1 MTSDA
6 PEPAQTYLQLRE
18 RVLSLSPAELGLAQS
33 PTSSHVWGVL
43 METGYAVGSAT
54 LVCLVDGTTSLYLST
69 GGGLLGKPGSAPLV
83 EASKGLVAEAESHM
97 QFTSPAEETPL
108 PEAGQVRFILLTYA
122 GKRTVAAAEDM
133 LSAGDH
139 PLSPLYQAGRHALFQ
154 LHSLTGQK
162 HPQS

>member
-6 PEPAQTYLQLRE
+6 PEPALTYLQLRE
-18 RVLSLSPAELGLAQS
+18 KVLSVNPAELGLAQS

-83 EASKGLVAEAESHM
+83 EASKGLVAEAEACL
-97 QFTSPAEETPL
+97 QLTSPAEEIPL
-108 PEAGQVRFILLTYA
+108 PEAGQVRFTLLTYA
-122 GKRTVAAAEDM
+122 GKRTIVAAEDR
-133 LSAGDH
+133 LSAVDQ
-139 PLSPLYQAGRHALFQ
+139 PLGPLYQAGRHTLFQ